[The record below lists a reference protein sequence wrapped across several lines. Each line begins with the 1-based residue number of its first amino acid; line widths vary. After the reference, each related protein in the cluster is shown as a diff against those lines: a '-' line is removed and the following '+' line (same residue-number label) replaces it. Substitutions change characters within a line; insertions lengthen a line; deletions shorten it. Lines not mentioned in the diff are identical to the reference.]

1 MTDAAQALVEVVA
14 GRLSPWAGR
23 WSLDLEGPRLDAA
36 FTAAFAS
43 ASRFL
48 GKAPLSASAEEAAR
62 LRAAGL
68 TWPIGQ
74 IGFDEAA
81 RMALLLKAAESV
93 GEAEQVSLVEDLYR
107 QGDNRERQSV
117 LRALPLL
124 PRPERF
130 LALAVDSCRTSVQPI
145 FEAIACENPY
155 PTAHFPDLNFNQMVL
170 KALFIE
176 VALER
181 IIDLPRRI
189 TKELRRM
196 AKDYAAERAAAGR
209 SIPKDIALLEQARV
223 EGP

>member
-1 MTDAAQALVEVVA
+1 MTDVGRALVAVVG
-14 GRLSPWAGR
+14 GRLSTGPAD
-23 WSLDLEGPRLDAA
+23 WSAQLEAPGLDSGALAI
-36 FTAAFAS
+36 AFAS

-48 GKAPLSASAEEAAR
+48 GKAPLSPSARESAL

-68 TWPIGQ
+68 DWPIAHVG
-74 IGFDEAA
+74 IDEAA
-81 RMALLLKAAESV
+81 RMALLVKAAERA
-93 GEAEQVSLVEDLYR
+93 GEAELVPLVEDLYR
-107 QGDNRERQSV
+107 RGENRERQSV

-155 PTAHFPDLNFNQMVL
+155 PAAFFPELNFNQMVL

-181 IIDLPRRI
+181 ILGLKKRI
-189 TKELRRM
+189 TPELRRM
-196 AKDYAAERAAAGR
+196 ANDYASERAAAGR
-209 SIPKDIALLEQARV
+209 SIPKDIALL
-223 EGP
+223 GS